1 MALSTKFKDFQIK
14 VPEVSAA
21 TNQSECFAYTQPT
34 NQEIEQLVAQYGAPL
49 MVLDCEAIRRQYHAL
64 KNALPNV
71 TLHFALKPLPVAAVV
86 RTLLAEGASFDLAT
100 SGEIDLVASEGVPS
114 ERTIH
119 THPIKRD
126 SDIRDALAYG
136 CTVFVVDNINE
147 LEKFIAYKD
156 QAEILVRLSF
166 RNTEAFADLSK
177 KFGCSPET
185 AIEIISYAQ
194 QLGIRIKGLSFHV
207 GSQSPN
213 PTKYVEAINACAKI
227 ILQVNELGL
236 PALSTLDIG
245 GGFPVPYSAEVLAID
260 VFCAPINVALA
271 QLPETMQI
279 LAEPGRFIVAS
290 CVTSVA
296 SIMGQAV
303 REGKTWYYLDD
314 GIYGSFSGLVFD
326 EAVYP
331 IDSAKQDFT
340 RFESVLAGPTCDSID
355 IVSESIM
362 LPKLNN
368 GDLIISRMMGAYTLA
383 TATDFN
389 FFKRAEVVVLNEQVH
404 SQELTG

>member
-1 MALSTKFKDFQIK
+1 MALSTQQQDTVTK
-14 VPEVSAA
+14 VPAA
-21 TNQSECFAYTQPT
+21 AVAANQAIDCAQPSIAH
-34 NQEIEQLVAQYGAPL
+34 IEQLASQFGAPL
-49 MVLDCEAIRRQYHAL
+49 MVLDCDAIRRQYRALKHAL
-64 KNALPNV
+64 PGV
-71 TLHFALKPLPVAAVV
+71 VLHFALKPLPHAAVV
-86 RTLLAEGASFDLAT
+86 RTLLDEGASFDLAT
-100 SGEIDLVASEGVPS
+100 SGEVDLVASQGVPS

-126 SDIRDALAYG
+126 SDIRDALAFG

-166 RNTEAFADLSK
+166 RNKDAFADLSK
-177 KFGCSPET
+177 KFGCSPEA
-185 AIEIISYAQ
+185 AIDIISLAQ

-213 PTKYVEAINACAKI
+213 PTKYVEAINASAKVVK
-227 ILQVNELGL
+227 QVAELGL

-245 GGFPVPYSAEVLAID
+245 GGFPVPYSADVLPID
-260 VFCAPINVALA
+260 VFCAPINIALA

-279 LAEPGRFIVAS
+279 IAEPGRFIVAS
-290 CVTSVA
+290 SVTSVA
-296 SIMGQAV
+296 SVMGQAT

-314 GIYGSFSGLVFD
+314 GVYGSFSGLMFD
-326 EAVYP
+326 EAAYP
-331 IDSAKQDFT
+331 IDSAKQDSE

-355 IVSESIM
+355 VISDSIM

-389 FFKRAEVVVLNEQVH
+389 FFKRAEVVVLNEQMH
-404 SQELTG
+404 SQVLTG

>member
-1 MALSTKFKDFQIK
+1 MALSTQQQDTVTK
-14 VPEVSAA
+14 VPAA
-21 TNQSECFAYTQPT
+21 AVAANQAIDYAQPCIAH
-34 NQEIEQLVAQYGAPL
+34 IEQLASQFGAPL
-49 MVLDCEAIRRQYHAL
+49 MVLDCDAIRRQYHAL
-64 KNALPNV
+64 KHALPGV
-71 TLHFALKPLPVAAVV
+71 VLHFALKPLPHAAVV
-86 RTLLAEGASFDLAT
+86 RTLLDEGASFDLAT
-100 SGEIDLVASEGVPS
+100 SGEVDLVASQGVPS

-166 RNTEAFADLSK
+166 RNKDAFADLSK
-177 KFGCSPET
+177 KFGCSPEA
-185 AIEIISYAQ
+185 AIDIISLAQ

-213 PTKYVEAINACAKI
+213 PTKYVEAINASAKVVK
-227 ILQVNELGL
+227 QVAELGL

-245 GGFPVPYSAEVLAID
+245 GGFPVPYSADVLPID
-260 VFCAPINVALA
+260 VFCAPINIALA

-279 LAEPGRFIVAS
+279 IAEPGRFIVAS
-290 CVTSVA
+290 SVTSVA
-296 SIMGQAV
+296 SVMGQAT

-314 GIYGSFSGLVFD
+314 GVYGSFSGLMFD
-326 EAVYP
+326 EAAYP
-331 IDSAKQDFT
+331 IDSAKQDGE

-355 IVSESIM
+355 VISDSIM

-389 FFKRAEVVVLNEQVH
+389 FFKRAEVVVLNEQMH
-404 SQELTG
+404 SQVLTG

>member
-1 MALSTKFKDFQIK
+1 MALSTQLKDTVTK
-14 VPEVSAA
+14 VPAA
-21 TNQSECFAYTQPT
+21 AVAANQAFDYVQPINT
-34 NQEIEQLVAQYGAPL
+34 HIEQLAAQFGAPL

-64 KNALPNV
+64 KNALPGV
-71 TLHFALKPLPVAAVV
+71 VLHFALKPLPLAAVV
-86 RTLLAEGASFDLAT
+86 RTLLEEGASFDLAT
-100 SGEIDLVASEGVPS
+100 SGEVDLVASQGVPS

-147 LEKFIAYKD
+147 LEKFITYKD

-166 RNTEAFADLSK
+166 RNKDAFADLSK
-177 KFGCSPET
+177 KFGCSPDA
-185 AIEIISYAQ
+185 AIDIISYAQ

-213 PTKYVEAINACAKI
+213 PTKYVEAINACAKVI
-227 ILQVNELGL
+227 TKVSELGL

-245 GGFPVPYSAEVLAID
+245 GGFPVPYSADVLPID

-279 LAEPGRFIVAS
+279 IAEPGRFIVAS
-290 CVTSVA
+290 SVTSVA
-296 SIMGQAV
+296 SVMGQAQ

-314 GIYGSFSGLVFD
+314 GIYGSFSGLMFD
-326 EAVYP
+326 EAAYP
-331 IDSAKQDFT
+331 IDSAKQNGE

-355 IVSESIM
+355 VVSDSIM

>member
-1 MALSTKFKDFQIK
+1 MALSTQQQDTVTK
-14 VPEVSAA
+14 VPAA
-21 TNQSECFAYTQPT
+21 AVAANQAIDCAQPSIAH
-34 NQEIEQLVAQYGAPL
+34 IEQLASQFGAPL
-49 MVLDCEAIRRQYHAL
+49 MVLDCDAIRRQYRALKHAL
-64 KNALPNV
+64 PGV
-71 TLHFALKPLPVAAVV
+71 VLHFALKPLPHAAVV
-86 RTLLAEGASFDLAT
+86 RTLLDEGASFDLAT
-100 SGEIDLVASEGVPS
+100 SGEVDLVASQGVPS

-126 SDIRDALAYG
+126 SDIRDALAFG

-166 RNTEAFADLSK
+166 RNKDAFADLSK
-177 KFGCSPET
+177 KFGCSPES
-185 AIEIISYAQ
+185 AIDIISLAQ

-213 PTKYVEAINACAKI
+213 PTKYVEAINASAKVVK
-227 ILQVNELGL
+227 QVAELGL

-245 GGFPVPYSAEVLAID
+245 GGFPVPYSADVLPID
-260 VFCAPINVALA
+260 VFCAPINIALA

-279 LAEPGRFIVAS
+279 IAEPGRFIVAS
-290 CVTSVA
+290 SVTSVA
-296 SIMGQAV
+296 SIMGQAT

-314 GIYGSFSGLVFD
+314 GVYGSFSGLMFD
-326 EAVYP
+326 EAAYP
-331 IDSAKQDFT
+331 IDSAKQDSE

-355 IVSESIM
+355 VISDSIM

-389 FFKRAEVVVLNEQVH
+389 FFKRAEVVVLNEQMH
-404 SQELTG
+404 SQVLTG

>member
-1 MALSTKFKDFQIK
+1 MALSTQQQDTVTK
-14 VPEVSAA
+14 VPAA
-21 TNQSECFAYTQPT
+21 AVAANQAISYAQPSIAH
-34 NQEIEQLVAQYGAPL
+34 IEQLASQFGAPL
-49 MVLDCEAIRRQYHAL
+49 MMLDCDAIRRQYRALKHAL
-64 KNALPNV
+64 PGV
-71 TLHFALKPLPVAAVV
+71 VLHFALKPLPHAAVV
-86 RTLLAEGASFDLAT
+86 RTLLDEGASFDLAT
-100 SGEIDLVASEGVPS
+100 SGEVDLVASQGVPS

-166 RNTEAFADLSK
+166 RNKDAFADLSK
-177 KFGCSPET
+177 KFGCSPEA
-185 AIEIISYAQ
+185 AIDIISLAQ

-213 PTKYVEAINACAKI
+213 PTKYVEAINASAKVVK
-227 ILQVNELGL
+227 QVAELGL

-245 GGFPVPYSAEVLAID
+245 GGFPVPYSADVLPID
-260 VFCAPINVALA
+260 VFCAPINIALA

-279 LAEPGRFIVAS
+279 IAEPGRFIVAS
-290 CVTSVA
+290 SVTSVA
-296 SIMGQAV
+296 SVMGQAT

-314 GIYGSFSGLVFD
+314 GVYGSFSGLMFD
-326 EAVYP
+326 EAAYP
-331 IDSAKQDFT
+331 IDSAKQDSE

-355 IVSESIM
+355 VISDSIM

-389 FFKRAEVVVLNEQVH
+389 FFKRAEVVVLNEQMH
-404 SQELTG
+404 SQVLTG

>member
-1 MALSTKFKDFQIK
+1 MALSTQLKDTVTKI
-14 VPEVSAA
+14 PAA
-21 TNQSECFAYTQPT
+21 AVAANQAFDYVQPINT
-34 NQEIEQLVAQYGAPL
+34 HIEQLAAQFGAPL

-64 KNALPNV
+64 KNALPGV
-71 TLHFALKPLPVAAVV
+71 VLHFALKPLPLAAVV
-86 RTLLAEGASFDLAT
+86 RTLLEEGASFDLAT
-100 SGEIDLVASEGVPS
+100 SGEVDLVASQGVPS

-147 LEKFIAYKD
+147 LEKFITYKD

-166 RNTEAFADLSK
+166 RNKDAFADLSK
-177 KFGCSPET
+177 KFGCSPDA
-185 AIEIISYAQ
+185 AIDIISYAQ

-213 PTKYVEAINACAKI
+213 PTKYVEAINACAKVI
-227 ILQVNELGL
+227 TKVSELGL

-245 GGFPVPYSAEVLAID
+245 GGFPVPYSADVLPID

-279 LAEPGRFIVAS
+279 IAEPGRFIVAS
-290 CVTSVA
+290 SVTSVA
-296 SIMGQAV
+296 SVMGQAQ

-314 GIYGSFSGLVFD
+314 GIYGSFSGLMFD
-326 EAVYP
+326 EAAYP
-331 IDSAKQDFT
+331 IDSAKQNGE

-355 IVSESIM
+355 VVSDSIM

-404 SQELTG
+404 TQELTG

>member
-1 MALSTKFKDFQIK
+1 MALSTQRQDTVTK
-14 VPEVSAA
+14 VPAA
-21 TNQSECFAYTQPT
+21 AVAANQSIDYAQPSIAH
-34 NQEIEQLVAQYGAPL
+34 IEQLASQFGAPL
-49 MVLDCEAIRRQYHAL
+49 MVLDCDAIRRQYRALKHAL
-64 KNALPNV
+64 PGV
-71 TLHFALKPLPVAAVV
+71 VLHFALKPLPHAAVV
-86 RTLLAEGASFDLAT
+86 RTLLDEGASFDLAT
-100 SGEIDLVASEGVPS
+100 SGEVDLVASQGVPS

-166 RNTEAFADLSK
+166 RNKDAFADLSK
-177 KFGCSPET
+177 KFGCSPEA
-185 AIEIISYAQ
+185 AIDIISLAQ

-213 PTKYVEAINACAKI
+213 PTKYVEAINASAKVVK
-227 ILQVNELGL
+227 QVAELGL

-245 GGFPVPYSAEVLAID
+245 GGFPVPYSADVLPID
-260 VFCAPINVALA
+260 VFCAPINIALA

-279 LAEPGRFIVAS
+279 IAEPGRFIVAS
-290 CVTSVA
+290 SVTSVA
-296 SIMGQAV
+296 SVMGQAT

-314 GIYGSFSGLVFD
+314 GVYGSFSGLMFD
-326 EAVYP
+326 EAAYP
-331 IDSAKQDFT
+331 IDSAKQDSE

-355 IVSESIM
+355 VISDSIM

-389 FFKRAEVVVLNEQVH
+389 FFKRAEVVVLNEQMH
-404 SQELTG
+404 SQVLTG

>member
-1 MALSTKFKDFQIK
+1 MDYA
-14 VPEVSAA
+14 
-21 TNQSECFAYTQPT
+21 QPSIAH
-34 NQEIEQLVAQYGAPL
+34 IEQLASQFGAPL
-49 MVLDCEAIRRQYHAL
+49 MVLDCDAIRRQYRALKHAL
-64 KNALPNV
+64 PGV
-71 TLHFALKPLPVAAVV
+71 VLHFALKPLPHAAVV
-86 RTLLAEGASFDLAT
+86 RTLLDEGASFDLAT
-100 SGEIDLVASEGVPS
+100 SGVVDLVASQGVPS

-136 CTVFVVDNINE
+136 CKVFVVDNINE

-166 RNTEAFADLSK
+166 RNKDAFADLSK
-177 KFGCSPET
+177 KFGCSPEA
-185 AIEIISYAQ
+185 AIDIISLAQ

-213 PTKYVEAINACAKI
+213 PTKYVEAINASAK
-227 ILQVNELGL
+227 VVKKVAELGL

-245 GGFPVPYSAEVLAID
+245 GGFPVPYSADVLPID
-260 VFCAPINVALA
+260 VFCAPINIALA

-279 LAEPGRFIVAS
+279 IAEPGRFIVAS
-290 CVTSVA
+290 SVTSVA
-296 SIMGQAV
+296 SVMGQAT

-314 GIYGSFSGLVFD
+314 GVYGSFSGLMFD
-326 EAVYP
+326 EAAYP
-331 IDSAKQDFT
+331 IDSAKQDGE

-355 IVSESIM
+355 VISDSIM

-389 FFKRAEVVVLNEQVH
+389 FFKRAEVVVLNEQMH
-404 SQELTG
+404 SQVLTG

>member
-1 MALSTKFKDFQIK
+1 MALSTQQQDTVTK
-14 VPEVSAA
+14 VPAVAVAA
-21 TNQSECFAYTQPT
+21 NQAIDYAQPSIAH
-34 NQEIEQLVAQYGAPL
+34 IEQLASQFGAPL
-49 MVLDCEAIRRQYHAL
+49 MVLDCDAIRRQYRALKHAL
-64 KNALPNV
+64 PGV
-71 TLHFALKPLPVAAVV
+71 VLHFALKPLPHAAVV
-86 RTLLAEGASFDLAT
+86 RTLLDEGASFDLAT
-100 SGEIDLVASEGVPS
+100 SGEVDLVASQGVPS

-126 SDIRDALAYG
+126 SDIRAALAYG

-166 RNTEAFADLSK
+166 RNKDAFADLSK
-177 KFGCSPET
+177 KFGCSPEA
-185 AIEIISYAQ
+185 AIDIISLAQ

-213 PTKYVEAINACAKI
+213 PTKYVEAINASAKVVK
-227 ILQVNELGL
+227 QVAELGL

-245 GGFPVPYSAEVLAID
+245 GGFPVPYSADVLPID
-260 VFCAPINVALA
+260 VFCAPINIALA

-279 LAEPGRFIVAS
+279 IAEPGRFIVAS
-290 CVTSVA
+290 SVTSVA
-296 SIMGQAV
+296 SVMGQAT

-314 GIYGSFSGLVFD
+314 GVYGSFSGLMFD
-326 EAVYP
+326 EAAYP
-331 IDSAKQDFT
+331 IDSAKQDGE

-355 IVSESIM
+355 VISDSIM

-389 FFKRAEVVVLNEQVH
+389 FFKRAEVVVLNEQMH
-404 SQELTG
+404 SQVLTG

>member
-1 MALSTKFKDFQIK
+1 MALSTTLQDFQLKI
-14 VPEVSAA
+14 PAEVAV
-21 TNQSECFAYTQPT
+21 NQGESFAYVQPT
-34 NQEIEQLVAQYGAPL
+34 NQEIEQLAAQFGAPL
-49 MVLDCEAIRRQYHAL
+49 MVLDCEAVRHQYHAL
-64 KNALPNV
+64 KNALPGV
-71 TLHFALKPLPVAAVV
+71 TLHFALKPLPLAAVV

-100 SGEIDLVASEGVPS
+100 SGEIDLVASQGVPS

-166 RNTEAFADLSK
+166 RNKDAFADLSK
-177 KFGCSPET
+177 KFGCGPEM
-185 AIEIISYAQ
+185 AIEIITYAQ

-207 GSQSPN
+207 GSQTAS
-213 PTKYVEAINACAKI
+213 PTKYVDAINACAKVI
-227 ILQVNELGL
+227 TQVTELGL

-245 GGFPVPYSAEVLAID
+245 GGFPVPYSNDVLPID
-260 VFCAPINVALA
+260 IFCAPINVALA
-271 QLPETMQI
+271 QLPETMQV

-314 GIYGSFSGLVFD
+314 GIYGSFSGLMFD
-326 EAVYP
+326 EAAYP
-331 IDSAKQDFT
+331 IDSAKQDGE
-340 RFESVLAGPTCDSID
+340 RFDSVLVGPTCDSID
-355 IVSESIM
+355 VVRESIM

-389 FFKRAEVVVLNEQVH
+389 FFKRAEVVVLNEHVL

>member
-1 MALSTKFKDFQIK
+1 MALSTQQQDTVTK
-14 VPEVSAA
+14 VPAA
-21 TNQSECFAYTQPT
+21 AVAANQAIDYAQPSIAH
-34 NQEIEQLVAQYGAPL
+34 IEQLASQFGAPL
-49 MVLDCEAIRRQYHAL
+49 MVLDCDAIRRQYRAL
-64 KNALPNV
+64 KRALPGV
-71 TLHFALKPLPVAAVV
+71 VLHFALKPLPHAAVV
-86 RTLLAEGASFDLAT
+86 RTLLDEGASFDLAT
-100 SGEIDLVASEGVPS
+100 SGEVDLVASQGVPS

-166 RNTEAFADLSK
+166 RNKDAFADLSK
-177 KFGCSPET
+177 KFGCSPEA
-185 AIEIISYAQ
+185 AIDIISLAQ

-213 PTKYVEAINACAKI
+213 PTKYVEAINASAKVI
-227 ILQVNELGL
+227 KQVAELGL

-245 GGFPVPYSAEVLAID
+245 GGFPVPYSADVLPID
-260 VFCAPINVALA
+260 VFCAPINIALA

-279 LAEPGRFIVAS
+279 IAEPGRFIVAS
-290 CVTSVA
+290 SVTSVA
-296 SIMGQAV
+296 SVMGQAT

-314 GIYGSFSGLVFD
+314 GVYGSFSGLMFD
-326 EAVYP
+326 EAAYP
-331 IDSAKQDFT
+331 IDSAKQDSE

-355 IVSESIM
+355 VISDSIM

-389 FFKRAEVVVLNEQVH
+389 FFKRAEVVVLNEQMH
-404 SQELTG
+404 SQVLTG

>member
-1 MALSTKFKDFQIK
+1 MALSTQLKDTVTK
-14 VPEVSAA
+14 VPSAA
-21 TNQSECFAYTQPT
+21 VAANQAFDYVQPT
-34 NQEIEQLVAQYGAPL
+34 NTHIEQLAAQFGAPL

-64 KNALPNV
+64 KNALPGV
-71 TLHFALKPLPVAAVV
+71 VLHFALKPLPLAAVV
-86 RTLLAEGASFDLAT
+86 RTLLEEGASFDLAT
-100 SGEIDLVASEGVPS
+100 SGEVDLVASQGVPS

-166 RNTEAFADLSK
+166 RNKDAFADLSK
-177 KFGCSPET
+177 KFGCSPDA
-185 AIEIISYAQ
+185 AIDIISYAQ

-213 PTKYVEAINACAKI
+213 PTKYVEAINACAKVI
-227 ILQVNELGL
+227 NKVSELGL

-245 GGFPVPYSAEVLAID
+245 GGFPVPYSADVLPIN
-260 VFCAPINVALA
+260 VFCAPINAALA

-279 LAEPGRFIVAS
+279 IAEPGRFIVAS
-290 CVTSVA
+290 SVTSVA
-296 SIMGQAV
+296 SVMGQAQ
-303 REGKTWYYLDD
+303 REGRTWYYLDD
-314 GIYGSFSGLVFD
+314 GIYGSFSGLMFD
-326 EAVYP
+326 ESAYP
-331 IDSAKQDFT
+331 IDSAKQDGE

-355 IVSESIM
+355 VVSDSIM

-389 FFKRAEVVVLNEQVH
+389 FFKRAEVIVLNEQVH
-404 SQELTG
+404 SQVLTG

>member
-1 MALSTKFKDFQIK
+1 MALSTQLKDTVTK
-14 VPEVSAA
+14 VPSAA
-21 TNQSECFAYTQPT
+21 VAANQAFDYVQPT
-34 NQEIEQLVAQYGAPL
+34 NTHIEQLAAQFGAPL

-64 KNALPNV
+64 KNALPGV
-71 TLHFALKPLPVAAVV
+71 VLHFALKPLPLAAVV
-86 RTLLAEGASFDLAT
+86 RTLLEEGASFDLAT
-100 SGEIDLVASEGVPS
+100 SGEVDLVASQGVPS

-166 RNTEAFADLSK
+166 RNKDAFADLSK
-177 KFGCSPET
+177 KFGCSPDA

-213 PTKYVEAINACAKI
+213 PTKYVEAINACAKVI
-227 ILQVNELGL
+227 NKVSELGL

-245 GGFPVPYSAEVLAID
+245 GGFPVPYSADVLPIN

-279 LAEPGRFIVAS
+279 IAEPGRFIVAS
-290 CVTSVA
+290 SVTSVA
-296 SIMGQAV
+296 SVMGQAQ
-303 REGKTWYYLDD
+303 REGRTWYYLDD
-314 GIYGSFSGLVFD
+314 GIYGSFSGLMFD
-326 EAVYP
+326 EAAYP
-331 IDSAKQDFT
+331 IDSAKQDGE

-355 IVSESIM
+355 VVSDSIM

-389 FFKRAEVVVLNEQVH
+389 FFKRAEVIVLNEQVH
-404 SQELTG
+404 SQVLTG

>member
-1 MALSTKFKDFQIK
+1 MALSTQQQDTVTK
-14 VPEVSAA
+14 VPAA
-21 TNQSECFAYTQPT
+21 AVAANQAISYAQPSIAH
-34 NQEIEQLVAQYGAPL
+34 IEQLASQFGAPL
-49 MVLDCEAIRRQYHAL
+49 MMLDCDAIRRQYRAL
-64 KNALPNV
+64 KRALPGV
-71 TLHFALKPLPVAAVV
+71 VLHFALKPLPHAAVV
-86 RTLLAEGASFDLAT
+86 RTLLDEGASFDLAT
-100 SGEIDLVASEGVPS
+100 SGEVDLVASQGVPS

-166 RNTEAFADLSK
+166 RNKDAFADLSK
-177 KFGCSPET
+177 KFGCSPDA
-185 AIEIISYAQ
+185 AIDIISLAQ

-213 PTKYVEAINACAKI
+213 PTKYVEAINASAKVVK
-227 ILQVNELGL
+227 QVAELGL

-245 GGFPVPYSAEVLAID
+245 GGFPVPYSADVLPID
-260 VFCAPINVALA
+260 VFCAPINIALA

-279 LAEPGRFIVAS
+279 IAEPGRFIVAS
-290 CVTSVA
+290 SVTSVA
-296 SIMGQAV
+296 SVMGQAT

-314 GIYGSFSGLVFD
+314 GVYGSFSGLMFD
-326 EAVYP
+326 EAAYP
-331 IDSAKQDFT
+331 IDSAKQDSE

-355 IVSESIM
+355 VISDSIM

-389 FFKRAEVVVLNEQVH
+389 FFKRAEVVVLNEQMH
-404 SQELTG
+404 SQVLTG

>member
-1 MALSTKFKDFQIK
+1 MALSTQRQDTVTK
-14 VPEVSAA
+14 VPAA
-21 TNQSECFAYTQPT
+21 AVAANQAISYAQPSIAH
-34 NQEIEQLVAQYGAPL
+34 IEQLASQFGAPL
-49 MVLDCEAIRRQYHAL
+49 MMLDCDAIRRQYRALKHAL
-64 KNALPNV
+64 PGV
-71 TLHFALKPLPVAAVV
+71 VLHFALKPLPHAAVV
-86 RTLLAEGASFDLAT
+86 RTLLDEGASFDLAT
-100 SGEIDLVASEGVPS
+100 SGEVDLVASQGVPS

-166 RNTEAFADLSK
+166 RNKDAFADLSK
-177 KFGCSPET
+177 KFGCSPEA
-185 AIEIISYAQ
+185 AIDIISLAQ

-213 PTKYVEAINACAKI
+213 PTKYVEAINASAKVVK
-227 ILQVNELGL
+227 QVAELGL

-245 GGFPVPYSAEVLAID
+245 GGFPVPYSADVLPID
-260 VFCAPINVALA
+260 VFCAPINIALT

-279 LAEPGRFIVAS
+279 IAEPGRFIVAS
-290 CVTSVA
+290 SVTSVA
-296 SIMGQAV
+296 SVMGQAT

-314 GIYGSFSGLVFD
+314 GVYGSFSGLMFD
-326 EAVYP
+326 EAAYP
-331 IDSAKQDFT
+331 IDSAKQDSE

-355 IVSESIM
+355 VISDSIM

-389 FFKRAEVVVLNEQVH
+389 FFKRAEVVVLNEQMH
-404 SQELTG
+404 SQVLTG

>member
-1 MALSTKFKDFQIK
+1 MALSTQLKDTVTK
-14 VPEVSAA
+14 VPSAA
-21 TNQSECFAYTQPT
+21 VAANQAFDYVQPT
-34 NQEIEQLVAQYGAPL
+34 NTHIERLAAQFGAPL

-64 KNALPNV
+64 KNALPGV
-71 TLHFALKPLPVAAVV
+71 VLHFALKPLPLAAVV
-86 RTLLAEGASFDLAT
+86 RTLLEEGASFDLAT
-100 SGEIDLVASEGVPS
+100 SGEVDLVASQGVPS

-166 RNTEAFADLSK
+166 RNKDAFADLSK
-177 KFGCSPET
+177 KFGCSPDA
-185 AIEIISYAQ
+185 AIDIISYAQ

-213 PTKYVEAINACAKI
+213 PTKYVEAINACAKVI
-227 ILQVNELGL
+227 NKVSELGL

-245 GGFPVPYSAEVLAID
+245 GGFPVPYSADVLPIN

-279 LAEPGRFIVAS
+279 IAEPGRFIVAS
-290 CVTSVA
+290 SVTSVA
-296 SIMGQAV
+296 SVMGQAQ
-303 REGKTWYYLDD
+303 REGRTWYYLDD
-314 GIYGSFSGLVFD
+314 GIYGSFSGLMFD
-326 EAVYP
+326 EAAYP
-331 IDSAKQDFT
+331 IDSAKQDGE

-355 IVSESIM
+355 VVSDSIM
-362 LPKLNN
+362 LPKLSN

-389 FFKRAEVVVLNEQVH
+389 FFKRAEVIVLNEQVH
-404 SQELTG
+404 SQVLTG

>member
-1 MALSTKFKDFQIK
+1 MALSTQRQDTVTK
-14 VPEVSAA
+14 VPAA
-21 TNQSECFAYTQPT
+21 AVAANQAISYAQPSIAH
-34 NQEIEQLVAQYGAPL
+34 IEQLASQFGAPL
-49 MVLDCEAIRRQYHAL
+49 MMLDCDAIRRQYRAL
-64 KNALPNV
+64 KRALPGV
-71 TLHFALKPLPVAAVV
+71 VLHFALKPLPHAAVV
-86 RTLLAEGASFDLAT
+86 RTLLDEGASFDLAT
-100 SGEIDLVASEGVPS
+100 SGEVDLVASQGVPS

-166 RNTEAFADLSK
+166 RNKDAFADLSK
-177 KFGCSPET
+177 KFGCSPEA
-185 AIEIISYAQ
+185 AIDIISLAQ

-213 PTKYVEAINACAKI
+213 PTKYVEAINASAKVI
-227 ILQVNELGL
+227 KKVAKLGL

-245 GGFPVPYSAEVLAID
+245 GGFPVPYSADVLPID
-260 VFCAPINVALA
+260 VFCAPINIALA

-279 LAEPGRFIVAS
+279 IAEPGRFIVAS
-290 CVTSVA
+290 SVTSVA
-296 SIMGQAV
+296 SVMGQAT

-314 GIYGSFSGLVFD
+314 GVYGSFSGLMFD
-326 EAVYP
+326 EAAYP
-331 IDSAKQDFT
+331 IDSAKQDSE

-355 IVSESIM
+355 VISDSIM

-389 FFKRAEVVVLNEQVH
+389 FFKRAEVVVLNEQMH
-404 SQELTG
+404 SQVLTG

>member
-1 MALSTKFKDFQIK
+1 MALSTQLQDTVTK
-14 VPEVSAA
+14 VPAA
-21 TNQSECFAYTQPT
+21 AVAANQSIDYAQPSIAH
-34 NQEIEQLVAQYGAPL
+34 IEQLASQFGAPL
-49 MVLDCEAIRRQYHAL
+49 MVLDCDAIRRQYRALKHAL
-64 KNALPNV
+64 PGV
-71 TLHFALKPLPVAAVV
+71 VLHFALKPLPHAAVV
-86 RTLLAEGASFDLAT
+86 RTLLDEGASFDLAT
-100 SGEIDLVASEGVPS
+100 SGEVDLVASQGVPS

-166 RNTEAFADLSK
+166 RNKDAFADLSK
-177 KFGCSPET
+177 KFGCSPEA
-185 AIEIISYAQ
+185 AIDIISLAQ

-213 PTKYVEAINACAKI
+213 PTKYVEAINASAKVVK
-227 ILQVNELGL
+227 QVAELGL

-245 GGFPVPYSAEVLAID
+245 GGFPVPYSADVLPID
-260 VFCAPINVALA
+260 VFCAPINIALA

-279 LAEPGRFIVAS
+279 IAEPGRFIVAS
-290 CVTSVA
+290 SVTSVA
-296 SIMGQAV
+296 SVMGQAT

-314 GIYGSFSGLVFD
+314 GVYGSFSGLMFD
-326 EAVYP
+326 EAAYP
-331 IDSAKQDFT
+331 IDSAKQDGE

-355 IVSESIM
+355 VISDSIM

-389 FFKRAEVVVLNEQVH
+389 FFKRAEVVVLNEQMH
-404 SQELTG
+404 SQVLTG

>member
-1 MALSTKFKDFQIK
+1 MALTTQQQDTVTK
-14 VPEVSAA
+14 VPAVAVAA
-21 TNQSECFAYTQPT
+21 NQAIDYAQPSIAH
-34 NQEIEQLVAQYGAPL
+34 IEQLASQFGAPL
-49 MVLDCEAIRRQYHAL
+49 MVLDCDAIRRQYRALKHAL
-64 KNALPNV
+64 PGV
-71 TLHFALKPLPVAAVV
+71 VLHFALKPLPHAAVV
-86 RTLLAEGASFDLAT
+86 RTLLDEGASFDLAT
-100 SGEIDLVASEGVPS
+100 SGEVDLVASQGVPS

-166 RNTEAFADLSK
+166 RNKDAFADLSK
-177 KFGCSPET
+177 KFGCSPGA
-185 AIEIISYAQ
+185 AIDIISLAQ

-213 PTKYVEAINACAKI
+213 PTKYVEAINASAKVVK
-227 ILQVNELGL
+227 QVAELGL

-245 GGFPVPYSAEVLAID
+245 GGFPVPYSADVLPID
-260 VFCAPINVALA
+260 VFCAPINIALA

-279 LAEPGRFIVAS
+279 IAEPGRFIVAS
-290 CVTSVA
+290 SVTSVA
-296 SIMGQAV
+296 SVMGQAT

-314 GIYGSFSGLVFD
+314 GVYGSFSGLMFD
-326 EAVYP
+326 EAAYP
-331 IDSAKQDFT
+331 IDSAKQDGE

-355 IVSESIM
+355 VISDSIM

-389 FFKRAEVVVLNEQVH
+389 FFKRAEVVVLNEQMH
-404 SQELTG
+404 SQVLTG

>member
-1 MALSTKFKDFQIK
+1 MALSTQQQDTVTK
-14 VPEVSAA
+14 VPAA
-21 TNQSECFAYTQPT
+21 AVAANQAISYAQPSIAH
-34 NQEIEQLVAQYGAPL
+34 IEQLASQFGAPL
-49 MVLDCEAIRRQYHAL
+49 MVLDCDAIRRQYRALKHAL
-64 KNALPNV
+64 PGV
-71 TLHFALKPLPVAAVV
+71 VLHFALKPLPHAAVV
-86 RTLLAEGASFDLAT
+86 RTLLDEGASFDLAT
-100 SGEIDLVASEGVPS
+100 SGEVDLVASQGVPS

-166 RNTEAFADLSK
+166 RNKDAFADLSK
-177 KFGCSPET
+177 KFGCSPEA
-185 AIEIISYAQ
+185 AIDIISLAQ

-213 PTKYVEAINACAKI
+213 PTKYVEAINASAKVI
-227 ILQVNELGL
+227 KQVAELGL

-245 GGFPVPYSAEVLAID
+245 GGFPVPYSADVLPID
-260 VFCAPINVALA
+260 VFCAPINIALA

-279 LAEPGRFIVAS
+279 IAEPGRFIVAS
-290 CVTSVA
+290 SVTSVA
-296 SIMGQAV
+296 SVMGQAT

-314 GIYGSFSGLVFD
+314 GVYGSFSGLMFD
-326 EAVYP
+326 EAAYP
-331 IDSAKQDFT
+331 IDSAKQDSE

-355 IVSESIM
+355 VISDSIM

-389 FFKRAEVVVLNEQVH
+389 FFKRAEVVVLNEQMH
-404 SQELTG
+404 SQVLTG